1 MGLIKTCDRPHKI
14 VIGEN
19 DDYLPL
25 VLKSADGDKEV
36 DLCKQCG
43 EDFKVFMQQNPAPTN
58 AQVQQATTQQV
69 PPSTVT
75 TSDPAV
81 QQAQNPNNSNTQQ

>member
-1 MGLIKTCDRPHKI
+1 MGLIKTCDRPHKL

-25 VLKSADGDKEV
+25 VLKSADGDSNV

-43 EDFKVFMQQNPAPTN
+43 EDFKIFMQQNPAPTA
-58 AQVQQATTQQV
+58 AQTAQQV
-69 PPSTVT
+69 PPSTTQTV
-75 TSDPAV
+75 DPA
-81 QQAQNPNNSNTQQ
+81 QPQNQNSNSQQ